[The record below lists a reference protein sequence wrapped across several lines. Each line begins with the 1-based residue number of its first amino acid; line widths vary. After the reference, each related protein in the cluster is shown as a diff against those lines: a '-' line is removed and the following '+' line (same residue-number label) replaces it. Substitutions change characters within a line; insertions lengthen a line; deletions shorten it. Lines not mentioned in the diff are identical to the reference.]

1 MSLRI
6 LFDLELGIV
15 RARIDG
21 VPSLTEIAAAL
32 AEHLDAG
39 PLPAD
44 APSLWDLRELDFP
57 SLDRRF
63 TERMVEV
70 RADEPRRRGA
80 RIALLVADDLGFG
93 MMRMYVLLSD
103 PLGQEM
109 AVFRDEAAAE
119 RWLCGD

>member
-1 MSLRI
+1 MDA
-6 LFDLELGIV
+6 DLALGIV

-21 VPSLTEIAAAL
+21 APSLAEIQAAL
-32 AEHLDAG
+32 QAHLEEG
-39 PLPAD
+39 RLPPD
-44 APSLWDLRELDFP
+44 APALWDLRELDFR

-63 TERMVEV
+63 TERMVAV
-70 RADEPRRRGA
+70 RADEPRRGAA

-119 RWLCGD
+119 RWLCGH